1 MNKVTKLEN
10 KLKSKITIVNDCHEW
25 NGAIANDGYGVQYDF
40 RDKQTRRAHR
50 LVYEFFIGDIK
61 DDLLVCHTCNNKKC
75 VNPKHLYLADNKQNQ
90 LDAVKDGLFAELQSK
105 RNNTILQMSD
115 DEFSEWVNEKSK
127 DKKGRAVS
135 NIKYYTNL
143 RKSI

>member
-10 KLKSKITIVNDCHEW
+10 KLKSKIIIVNDCHEW
-25 NGAIANDGYGVQYDF
+25 TGAIANDGYGVQYDF

-50 LVYEFFIGDIK
+50 LAYEFFIGDIK
-61 DDLLVCHTCNNKKC
+61 DNLFVCHTCNNKKC
-75 VNPKHLYLADNKQNQ
+75 VNPKHLYLADNRQNQ

-105 RNNTILQMSD
+105 RNNRILQMSD
-115 DEFSEWVNEKSK
+115 DEFSVWVKEKSK

-135 NIKYYTNL
+135 NINYYTNL